1 MTKALFL
8 DRDGIINVDH
18 GYVCKIEDFEFV
30 EGIFDFVKNFSNSGY
45 LVFVVTNQSGIGR
58 GYFEEDDFLTLS
70 AWMKNEFLKKG
81 IVIEQI
87 YHCPH
92 KPDAGCKCRKPN
104 IGMIDKALK
113 SYNIDLKNSWMVGD
127 KQSDIDLACNAGIGK
142 SIYIG
147 NNKKILNATYMFS
160 SIKDYLLNFDKAE

>member
-1 MTKALFL
+1 MKDIQMTKALFL

-70 AWMKNEFLKKG
+70 KWMKNEFLKR
-81 IVIEQI
+81 
-87 YHCPH
+87 YCH
-92 KPDAGCKCRKPN
+92 
-104 IGMIDKALK
+104 
-113 SYNIDLKNSWMVGD
+113 
-127 KQSDIDLACNAGIGK
+127 
-142 SIYIG
+142 
-147 NNKKILNATYMFS
+147 
-160 SIKDYLLNFDKAE
+160 